1 MKWKVQKMI
10 KGSDLTNSQWEDI
23 NIHDDRSVA
32 LRERLNLYLK
42 ERKTSNSIYRVVGS
56 GKINILQIYDS
67 TMADGIGLRTSVY
80 FAGCHHQCPGCHNKE
95 SWDFKAGREMD
106 IEELAEQLI
115 HSEDKGITFSGGD
128 PIYNID
134 VVIELARGIKGKT
147 DKTIWLYTGFTYDY
161 IKKRMPEA
169 EELFEYIDFI
179 VDGPFLSNMKD
190 SNIRFRGSSNQHII
204 RFDGKDV
211 TNQIDSNPM
220 ITEEEL
226 LTI

>member
-1 MKWKVQKMI
+1 MKWKVQRMI
-10 KGSDLTNSQWEDI
+10 KGSDLTDSQWEDI
-23 NIHDDRSVA
+23 SIHDDRAKA
-32 LRERLNLYLK
+32 LRERLDLHFK
-42 ERKTSNSIYRVVGS
+42 ERKTGNSVYRVVGS
-56 GKINILQIYDS
+56 GKINIIQIYDS

-80 FAGCHHQCPGCHNKE
+80 FAGCNHQCPGCHNKE
-95 SWDFKAGREMD
+95 SWNFQAGQEMD
-106 IEELAEQLI
+106 IEELADRLI
-115 HSEDKGITFSGGD
+115 HSEDEGITFSGGD

-134 VVIELARGIKGKT
+134 VVTELARRIKGKT

-161 IKKRMPEA
+161 IKTRMPEA
-169 EELFEYIDFI
+169 DELFEYVDFI